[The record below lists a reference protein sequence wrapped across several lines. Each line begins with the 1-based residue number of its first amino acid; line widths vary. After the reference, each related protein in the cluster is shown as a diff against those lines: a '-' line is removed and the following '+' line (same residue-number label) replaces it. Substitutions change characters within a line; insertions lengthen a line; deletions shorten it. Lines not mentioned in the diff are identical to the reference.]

1 MLFNTGTL
9 STDLWIPKRWMKP
22 GRKIIR
28 VVIFHQNLL
37 LYLLI
42 VMLWILHGVSSWS
55 TCIHQ
60 FSSVTQ
66 LCLTVCNH
74 MNCSMPG
81 FPVHHQLLELA
92 RTHVHWVGGA
102 IQPSNP
108 LLPSPPPAFNLSQH
122 QGLFQWISSSHQ
134 AAKALELQL
143 QHQSFQWIVRID
155 FF

>member
-92 RTHVHWVGGA
+92 RTHVHWVGDA
-102 IQPSNP
+102 IQPSHP
-108 LLPSPPPAFNLSQH
+108 LSPPSPPALNLSEH
-122 QGLFQWISSSHQ
+122 QGLSQWVISLHQ
-134 AAKALELQL
+134 VAKVLEFQL
-143 QHQSFQWIVRID
+143 QHKSFQWIFRTDVL
-155 FF
+155 